1 LGRLGDEHDGNC
13 KPTGADPTGCEHCG
27 KTWGRNCQATRL
39 FSFERVVIY
48 IFKGWELLAI
58 LEEALFKNE
67 VISPARLLSKIREME
82 LHTASDSVSW
92 VREDRDAR

>member
-1 LGRLGDEHDGNC
+1 MPVNLSIKNVPEDLANRLRKRAAKHHRSLQG
-13 KPTGADPTGCEHCG
+13 
-27 KTWGRNCQATRL
+27 
-39 FSFERVVIY
+39 
-48 IFKGWELLAI
+48 ELLAI

-92 VREDRDAR
+92 VRKDRDAR

>member
-1 LGRLGDEHDGNC
+1 MEANVPVNLSIKNVPEDLANRLRKRAAKH
-13 KPTGADPTGCEHCG
+13 H
-27 KTWGRNCQATRL
+27 QAL
-39 FSFERVVIY
+39 Q
-48 IFKGWELLAI
+48 GELLAI